1 VRQHVH
7 VQLTGRSEDT
17 TGAFD
22 GWVDGV
28 DAIVKCSDRPSPL
41 TDPRSAFYGGQGLLP
56 PFRPLVHHEALVW
69 ARVEPGRML
78 AYGVGSEGP
87 YAALRRLPAVPL
99 SSLRGEVTFGASF
112 IEAVIAHVA
121 TELSAMHSA
130 GVVHR
135 DLRPEKVLLVDGRA
149 RLAGLDAALLDG
161 CGPPRAGGVGSTAT
175 DLAALGAL
183 ARWMVDDRPVA
194 HFGAPLAAVLAAL
207 WSPDPAERPTSANDV
222 LRALGEP
229 EGPPPTLCP
238 PHPAL
243 AAWSSAAW
251 ADRLIA
257 QGHVWEVV
265 RGADEADLDRW
276 ALGAVAGR
284 LLAAPRNT
292 DGWLALGT
300 VCWMLA
306 QRTTGA
312 ERDAF
317 RAQAIEANARA
328 RAPWHSASRGLTD
341 LLGLGETV
349 SALCETAQFARATR
363 RAHQDGGGGAL
374 ALVGFCAD
382 DPALLEEGLLD
393 AAPEDLDAVRV
404 AASQLLATAPRDAP
418 LSAARL
424 ALPRAQLDAVR
435 RLCVMAAESDAIRLA
450 GAYPEPT
457 ATRARLTIAH
467 HTGERTEALAIARV
481 LAMSGNWDA
490 TVAATLVAHAPDG
503 EPLQVQARR
512 ILRGLVRREDP
523 GTLGAT
529 SAATTV
535 ADPADLVAWSG
546 LVYARV
552 AAGEVDR
559 VVAELDRAGPAAS
572 AGAWRL
578 LVQELIATGALDQ
591 ARIVILGAL
600 RRHPNDAQLA
610 TIDAALELLDGDVAA
625 AQLAASHART
635 QDPRSAFGWL
645 AGAACALWAGDG
657 PAARE
662 ALAAAARLG
671 ARDPAH
677 RALEDCLPGL
687 D

>member
-1 VRQHVH
+1 MRQNVH
-7 VQLTGRSEDT
+7 VQLTGRSEDAR
-17 TGAFD
+17 GAFD

-28 DAIVKCSDRPSPL
+28 DAIVKCADRPSPL

-69 ARVEPGRML
+69 ARVEPGRLL

-99 SSLRGEVTFGASF
+99 SALRGEVSFGSGF
-112 IEAVIAHVA
+112 VEAVVAHVA
-121 TELSAMHSA
+121 TELSALHSA

-135 DLRPEKVLLVDGRA
+135 DLLPQKVLLVDGRA
-149 RLAGLDAALLDG
+149 RLAGLGGALLDG
-161 CGPPRAGGVGSTAT
+161 CGPPRAAGIGSAAT
-175 DLAALGAL
+175 DLTALGAL
-183 ARWMVDDRPVA
+183 ARWMLGDRPLSRL
-194 HFGAPLAAVLAAL
+194 GASLAEVLAAL
-207 WSPDPAERPTSANDV
+207 WSPDANERPASANDV

-229 EGPPPTLCP
+229 EGPPPALP
-238 PHPAL
+238 APHPAL
-243 AAWSSAAW
+243 LAWSGGAW

-257 QGHVWEVV
+257 QGHVWDVV
-265 RGADEADLDRW
+265 RGADEGDLDRW

-284 LLAAPRNT
+284 LLASPRNT
-292 DGWLALGT
+292 EGWLALGT

-306 QRTTGA
+306 QRTSGA

-317 RAQAIEANARA
+317 RAQSIEANARA

-341 LLGLGETV
+341 LLGLGESV
-349 SALCETAQFARATR
+349 GALCDTAQFARATR
-363 RAHQDGGGGAL
+363 RAHHEGGGGAL
-374 ALVGFCAD
+374 ALVGFYAD

-404 AASQLLATAPRDAP
+404 AASQLLATAPREAP

-435 RLCVMAAESDAIRLA
+435 RLCVMAAEGDASRLA
-450 GAYPEPT
+450 SAFPEPT
-457 ATRARLTIAH
+457 ASRARLTIAH
-467 HTGERTEALAIARV
+467 HMGERAEALAIARV

-503 EPLQVQARR
+503 EPLQIQARR
-512 ILRGLVRREDP
+512 ILRSLVRREEP
-523 GTLGAT
+523 GTLGTTAAEAT
-529 SAATTV
+529 L
-535 ADPADLVAWSG
+535 ADPADLVAWSS

-552 AAGEVDR
+552 AAGEIDR
-559 VVAELDRAGPAAS
+559 VVAEIERAGPAVG

-578 LVQELIATGALDQ
+578 LVQELIASGALDQ
-591 ARIVILGAL
+591 ARVVVLGAL

-625 AQLAASHART
+625 AERAASHART

-645 AGAACALWAGDG
+645 AGAACALWSGDG

-677 RALEDCLPGL
+677 RALEDCMPGL

>member
-1 VRQHVH
+1 MRQHVH
-7 VQLTGRSEDT
+7 VQLTGRSGGT

-28 DAIVKCSDRPSPL
+28 DAIVKCADRPSPL

-69 ARVEPGRML
+69 ARVEPGRLL

-87 YAALRRLPAVPL
+87 YTALRRLRAVAL
-99 SSLRGEVTFGASF
+99 SDLRGEVTFGAGF
-112 IEAVIAHVA
+112 VEAVIAHVA
-121 TELSAMHSA
+121 TELSALHSA

-149 RLAGLDAALLDG
+149 RLAGLERALLDG
-161 CGPPRAGGVGSTAT
+161 CGPPRAGGVGSATT
-175 DLAALGAL
+175 DLAGLGAL
-183 ARWMVDDRPVA
+183 GRWMLGERPEKRVG
-194 HFGAPLAAVLAAL
+194 GALAQVLAAL
-207 WSPDPAERPTSANDV
+207 WAPDPGDRPTSANEI

-229 EGPPPTLCP
+229 EGPPAALP
-238 PHPAL
+238 PAHPAL
-243 AAWSSAAW
+243 LAWGGVAW
-251 ADRLIA
+251 ADRLLA
-257 QGHVWEVV
+257 QGHVWDVV

-276 ALGAVAGR
+276 ALAAVAGR
-284 LLAAPRNT
+284 LLSAPRNT
-292 DGWLALGT
+292 EGWLALGT
-300 VCWMLA
+300 LCWMLA

-317 RAQAIEANARA
+317 RAQAVEANARA
-328 RAPWHSASRGLTD
+328 RAPWHTASKGLVD

-349 SALCETAQFARATR
+349 GALCDTAQFSRATR
-363 RAHQDGGGGAL
+363 RAHHEGGGGAL

-382 DPALLEEGLLD
+382 DPSLIEDGLLD

-404 AASQLLATAPRDAP
+404 AASQLLSTSPREAP

-435 RLCVMAAESDAIRLA
+435 RLCVMAAEPDAIRLA

-467 HTGERTEALAIARV
+467 HMGERSEALAIARV
-481 LAMSGNWDA
+481 LAMSGNWDT

-512 ILRGLVRREDP
+512 ILRGLLRREDP
-523 GTLGAT
+523 GALGG
-529 SAATTV
+529 AAAEAAA
-535 ADPADLVAWSG
+535 ADPTDLVAWSG

-559 VVAELDRAGPAAS
+559 VVGELERAGPTVS
-572 AGAWRL
+572 AGVWRL
-578 LVQELIATGALDQ
+578 LVQELIASGALDQ
-591 ARIVILGAL
+591 ARVVALGAL
-600 RRHPNDAQLA
+600 RRHPNDSQLA
-610 TIDAALELLDGDVAA
+610 TIDAALELLDGDLGA
-625 AQLAASHART
+625 AQRAASHART
-635 QDPRSAFGWL
+635 QDPRSVFGWL

-677 RALEDCLPGL
+677 RALEDCMPGL

>member
-1 VRQHVH
+1 MRQHVH

-28 DAIVKCSDRPSPL
+28 DAIVKCADRPSPL

-99 SSLRGEVTFGASF
+99 SSLRGEFTFGASF

-161 CGPPRAGGVGSTAT
+161 CGPPRAAGVGSTAT

-183 ARWMVDDRPVA
+183 ARWMVDDRPLA
-194 HFGAPLAAVLAAL
+194 HFGGPLAAVLTAL
-207 WSPDPAERPTSANDV
+207 WSTDPAERPASANDV
-222 LRALGEP
+222 LRVLGEP
-229 EGPPPTLCP
+229 EGPPPTLVP
-238 PHPAL
+238 THPAL

-328 RAPWHSASRGLTD
+328 RAPWHAASRGLTD

-404 AASQLLATAPRDAP
+404 AASQLLATAPREAP

-523 GTLGAT
+523 GTLGVT
-529 SAATTV
+529 SAATTT

-559 VVAELDRAGPAAS
+559 VVGELDRAGPAAS

-610 TIDAALELLDGDVAA
+610 TIDAALELLDGDIAA

-657 PAARE
+657 PSARE